1 MSSQPLDLL
10 HEGMSYAEFALTAL
24 RRYPD
29 KTAFVYGDGEH
40 LSYRDVTELT
50 AGAAR
55 VLADSGFGRGDGM
68 VILAGNTPYYLSV
81 MFAASA
87 LGGRVTSLHPLS
99 SAEDMAYILADS
111 EAKVFVYNPELFEDV
126 GTRTLE
132 MLASKPEVFALGWS
146 DRAADL
152 VALAT
157 SARDAPLCC
166 IATASDVVSL
176 GYTSGTTGK
185 PKGIIQPNRSYV
197 EMVKL
202 VVAAWQLPMDDNRF
216 LAATPLSHAG
226 QCFVVPAW
234 LAGGTVVLQ
243 DGFKPAAFCQAIEQH
258 RITATYAVPSM
269 IYALLDSGELRKH
282 DLSSLRTLVYG
293 SAPMSPARLAEAL
306 DVFGPVFVQMYGQ
319 SEAPATVTV
328 LTKEEHDLSR
338 PGVLASCGKPIPGV
352 TVALLDERDEAV
364 AVGEVGEL
372 CVRGP
377 LVTDGYWKQPEAT
390 EALFANGW
398 LHTGDMARED
408 EDGYLYLVDRKKD
421 VIITGGMNVFAR
433 EVEDVIAECE
443 GVAAVAVIG
452 VPDPKWG
459 EAVKAVVVAKPDR
472 ALDPVAITAHVRER
486 KGPLFA
492 PKSVDVVDALPLT
505 NLGKPD
511 RKALRAAYWAE
522 LDRNVH

>member
-1 MSSQPLDLL
+1 
-10 HEGMSYAEFALTAL
+10 MSYAEFALTAL

-29 KTAFVYGDGEH
+29 KTAFRYDAGLA
-40 LSYRDVTELT
+40 LSYRDVAELT

-55 VLADSGFGRGDGM
+55 VLTESGFGRGDGM
-68 VILAGNTPYYLSV
+68 VILGGSSPYYFPV

-99 SAEDMAYILADS
+99 SAEDMAYILTDS
-111 EAKVFVYNPELFEDV
+111 EASVFVYNPAQFEDAAA
-126 GTRTLE
+126 RTLE
-132 MLASKPEVFALGWS
+132 LLGAKPEVYALGPS

-152 VALAT
+152 MALANAT
-157 SARDAPLCC
+157 RDAHLDCV
-166 IATASDVVSL
+166 ATASDVVSL

-197 EMVKL
+197 EMLKL
-202 VVAAWQLPMDDNRF
+202 VVSAWQLPMDDYTF

-234 LAGGTVVLQ
+234 MAGGTVVLQ
-243 DGFKPAAFCQAIEQH
+243 HSFKPEAFCRAIEEH
-258 RITATYAVPSM
+258 RVTATYAVPSM
-269 IYALLDSGELRKH
+269 IYALLDSGEPAKH

-293 SAPMSPARLAEAL
+293 SAPMSPSRLAEAL
-306 DVFGPVFVQMYGQ
+306 EVFGPVFVQMYGQ

-338 PGVLASCGKPIPGV
+338 PHVLASCGRPIPGV
-352 TVALLDERDEAV
+352 TVALLDEQDRRV

-408 EDGYLYLVDRKKD
+408 SDGYLYLVDRKKD

-443 GVAAVAVIG
+443 GVATVAVIG

-459 EAVKAVVVAKPDR
+459 EAVKAIVVAKPGST
-472 ALDPVAITAHVRER
+472 LDLAAITEHVRAR

-492 PKSVDVVDALPLT
+492 PKSIDLADAIPLT

-511 RKALRAAYWAE
+511 RKALRASYWAE
-522 LDRNVH
+522 LDRNVN